1 MSHQEFRQPLE
12 LWVNEDLV
20 LPGCRPSFLL
30 MHETLRESHPEL
42 EYWNLLRD
50 ILPKIVKVNRFRNL
64 NEAGALVITPNDYR
78 DYLGKPQKKALD
90 KFKKEV
96 LASGRTLITFTPGL
110 EYKSEPGEIAF
121 ATSVYQIPG
130 EKLIPIPTWLYDLRT
145 KISEIPKPEIPTVNF
160 VGNTQYP
167 GRISSLAGLPLPH
180 QVKSWLASSRF
191 VNQNISLGAR
201 RGIGRIVRSKVI
213 QVAESAPNLHTDIIA
228 RASDFFLMTSEEKQK
243 ARAEYVQHIQDNAYT
258 ICMRGD
264 NNDNYQMYEVMSA
277 GRIPI
282 LIDTNLRRPA
292 LKNSQWEDFCVIV
305 PFKEIHRLGEIVENF
320 HNKLSPE
327 DFLAVCRKSQAAFE
341 ELLPHNFVF
350 QILQEI
356 VYYSARNSMA
366 IGVSQ
371 KRHLPLNLG

>member
-1 MSHQEFRQPLE
+1 MPHQEFRQPIE

-20 LPGCRPSFLL
+20 LPECRPSFLL

-42 EYWNLLRD
+42 EYWNLLRE

-64 NEAGALVITPNDYR
+64 NAAGSLVITPNDYR
-78 DYLGKPQKKALD
+78 DYLGKPQKNTLD

-96 LASGRTLITFTPGL
+96 LTSGRTLITFTPSL

-121 ATSVYQIPG
+121 ATSVYKIPG

-160 VGNTQYP
+160 VGNTRYP
-167 GRISSLAGLPLPH
+167 GRISSLAGLPMPH
-180 QVKSWLASSRF
+180 RIKSWLASSRF

-201 RGIGRIVRSKVI
+201 RGIGCIVRSKVI

-228 RASDFFLMTSEEKQK
+228 RTSDFFLMTSEEKQK
-243 ARAEYVQHIQDNAYT
+243 ARAEYIQHIQDNAYT

-292 LKNSQWEDFCVIV
+292 LKNGRWEDFCVIV
-305 PFKEIHRLGEIVENF
+305 PFKEIHRLGEIVEDF

-327 DFLAVCRKSQAAFE
+327 DFLAVCRKSRAAFE

-356 VYYSARNSMA
+356 VYYSARNAMA

-371 KRHLPLNLG
+371 KSHLPLNLG